1 MGVHYYFIFHIISHL
16 IGGSALL
23 SRPRVHVDGPF
34 GSPSEEVFNYEV
46 SVCVA
51 GGIGVT
57 PFACVLQALLWVV
70 RQPVNHASCD
80 IISFLNTGAVF

>member
-1 MGVHYYFIFHIISHL
+1 MEVLYYLICHVISHL

-23 SRPRVHVDGPF
+23 SRPRLHVDGPF

-57 PFACVLQALLWVV
+57 PFACVLQALL
-70 RQPVNHASCD
+70 
-80 IISFLNTGAVF
+80 